1 MPWDRG
7 YYNSAWKVDG
17 RVVRAYWDGG
27 LAGEIGALADE
38 DDRAER
44 AAARSASRARM
55 AELDDLEA
63 EVAAADRA
71 LELAALAAAGYRR
84 HKRGEWRKKRGPKE

>member
-1 MPWDRG
+1 MPWERG
-7 YYNSAWKVDG
+7 YYYSARKVGG
-17 RVVRAYWDGG
+17 RVVREYWGPG
-27 LAGEIGALADE
+27 LAGEIVAQAE
-38 DDRAER
+38 AEERQERAEAR
-44 AAARSASRARM
+44 AASRARM